1 MIIQK
6 CYRVHL
12 KSGNS
17 FKVWADGVEF
27 DIESELPKFFNL
39 STNIPFIDW
48 EQVEAI
54 VEEWTI

>member
-6 CYRVHL
+6 CYRVYL

-17 FKVWADGVEF
+17 FEVRAEGIEF
-27 DIESELPKFFNL
+27 DIESELPKFFNS
-39 STNIPFIDW
+39 STKVPFIVW

>member
-6 CYRVHL
+6 CYRVYL

-17 FKVWADGVEF
+17 FKVRADGVEF
-27 DIESELPKFFNL
+27 DIESELPKFFNS
-39 STNIPFIDW
+39 STTVPFIDW
-48 EQVEAI
+48 EQVEAV